1 MEDMSGYFKKWRE
14 WRNTDLGIKSF
25 TSIRVEKDEA
35 RDNQL
40 TNQPINRLNVNH
52 QILAFNT
59 LLEISTSFWLSAFKF
74 LVVAKFLENFQQCY
88 FIHL

>member
-35 RDNQL
+35 KDNQL
-40 TNQPINRLNVNH
+40 TNQPINQQINRLNVNH
-52 QILAFNT
+52 QILAFNM
-59 LLEISTSFWLSAFKF
+59 LLE
-74 LVVAKFLENFQQCY
+74 FQQA
-88 FIHL
+88 FGFQHLNS